1 MSKSYSI
8 VERGSAQPEVVPV
21 TGHVRNGLAGHRA
34 LSFCMFTTFYPPYS
48 FGGDAIG
55 IQRLSRAL
63 VRRGHR
69 VTVVHDVD
77 AYNALHRGAEPAP
90 ISNDEGVEVISLRSG
105 VGILSPLLTQQL
117 GRPVVNGRRIA
128 ALLRERDYDVVNYHN
143 VSLVGGPGLFRYGGD
158 AVTLYMA
165 HEHWLICPMHVLWQ
179 HGRERCE
186 KPECFRCTMHYG
198 RPPQLWR
205 QTGFLANESGRVDAF
220 IAMSEFSRDM
230 HRSRGFPRDM
240 EVLPYFLPDPESSGM
255 PEAFGQPPHDRPF
268 FFFAGRL
275 ERIKGLQDVIPVFS
289 RYDAADLVIAGDGEY
304 AGELRSM
311 ASGMPNVRFV
321 GRLSPE
327 DLSRYYR
334 HSLAT
339 IVPSVCYETFGIV
352 LIEAF
357 RQGTPVIAR
366 RLGPFPEIVERSGG
380 GELFQ
385 TTGELV
391 QSMQRIQADPA
402 HRARLARAGYQGYAT
417 RWSES
422 AVIPQY
428 LGIVRRAAER
438 RGKAGILEA
447 LPEADVA

>member
-1 MSKSYSI
+1 
-8 VERGSAQPEVVPV
+8 
-21 TGHVRNGLAGHRA
+21 
-34 LSFCMFTTFYPPYS
+34 MFTTFYPPYS

-63 VRRGHR
+63 VRRGHH

-77 AYNALHRGAEPAP
+77 AYNSLHRGPEPVAVTA
-90 ISNDEGVEVISLRSG
+90 DEGVEVIGLRSG
-105 VGILSPLLTQQL
+105 LGILSPLLTQQL
-117 GRPVVNGRRIA
+117 GRPVVNGARMER
-128 ALLRERDYDVVNYHN
+128 LLEERNYDVVNYHN
-143 VSLVGGPGLFRYGGD
+143 VSLVGGPGIFRFAGD

-165 HEHWLICPMHVLWQ
+165 HEHWLICPMHVLWKN
-179 HGRERCE
+179 GRERCE
-186 KPECFRCTMHYG
+186 TPECVKCTLHYG

-205 QTGFLANESGRVDAF
+205 QTGLLEREIARVDAV
-220 IAMSEFSRDM
+220 IAMSEFSREM
-230 HRSRGFPRDM
+230 HRSRGFSRDM
-240 EVLPYFLPDPESSGM
+240 EVLPYFLPDPDATGM
-255 PEAFGQPPHDRPF
+255 PEATGAPPHDRPY

-275 ERIKGLQDVIPVFS
+275 ERIKGLQDVIPVFA
-289 RYDAADLVIAGDGEY
+289 RYPDADLVIAGDGEFTRD
-304 AGELRSM
+304 LKTL

-321 GRLSPE
+321 GRLTPD

-334 HSLAT
+334 HAIAT

-385 TTGELV
+385 TTEDLL
-391 QSMQRIQADPA
+391 QAMHRLQRDPA
-402 HRARLARAGYQGYAT
+402 HRARLARAGYRGYVE

-438 RGKAGILEA
+438 RGRRALLDA
-447 LPEADVA
+447 LPEAEVA

>member
-1 MSKSYSI
+1 
-8 VERGSAQPEVVPV
+8 
-21 TGHVRNGLAGHRA
+21 
-34 LSFCMFTTFYPPYS
+34 MFTTFYPPYS

-63 VRRGHR
+63 VRRGHH

-77 AYNALHRGAEPAP
+77 AYNSLHRGPEPVAVTA
-90 ISNDEGVEVISLRSG
+90 DEGVEVIGLRSG
-105 VGILSPLLTQQL
+105 LGILSPLLTQQL
-117 GRPVVNGRRIA
+117 GRPVVNGARIER
-128 ALLRERDYDVVNYHN
+128 LLEERNYDVVNYHN
-143 VSLVGGPGLFRYGGD
+143 VSLVGGPGIFRFAGD

-165 HEHWLICPMHVLWQ
+165 HEHWLICPMHVLWKN
-179 HGRERCE
+179 GRERCE
-186 KPECFRCTMHYG
+186 TPECVKCTLHYG

-205 QTGFLANESGRVDAF
+205 QTGLLEREIARVDAV
-220 IAMSEFSRDM
+220 IAMSEFSREM
-230 HRSRGFPRDM
+230 HRSRGFSRDM
-240 EVLPYFLPDPESSGM
+240 EVLPYFLPDPDATGM
-255 PEAFGQPPHDRPF
+255 PEATGAPPHDRPY

-275 ERIKGLQDVIPVFS
+275 ERIKGLQDVIPVFA
-289 RYDAADLVIAGDGEY
+289 RYPDADLVIAGDGEFTRD
-304 AGELRSM
+304 LKTL

-321 GRLSPE
+321 GRLTPD

-334 HSLAT
+334 HAIAT

-385 TTGELV
+385 TTEDLL
-391 QSMQRIQADPA
+391 QAMHRLQRDPA
-402 HRARLARAGYQGYAT
+402 HRARLARAGYRGYVE

-438 RGKAGILEA
+438 RGRRALLDA
-447 LPEADVA
+447 LPEAEVA